1 MSETE
6 GKQSL
11 ALEDKALPAHQ
22 PHSRSREVSYDKS
35 TPSTLPVSP
44 YPSWEYES
52 ISNRFFQCQHPA
64 MQPSPSSTCNGID
77 EATQTSIV
85 SEESDT
91 STTTSSI
98 LSDPTLP
105 QHAHDDTPTETAE
118 RFSKCVFPVLQSK
131 LNSKIQ
137 RSRLVNRTIR
147 NNLAKFED
155 CDKYL
160 NTLKTMEKELEAEK
174 EKTSEL
180 AALLRQAA
188 KKLTAS
194 VGDWEKM
201 MREHLE

>member
-1 MSETE
+1 M
-6 GKQSL
+6 QI
-11 ALEDKALPAHQ
+11 LPHTFH
-22 PHSRSREVSYDKS
+22 PFWHKHHPTFGPYTFCPS
-35 TPSTLPVSP
+35 TPCTCSYRTIISTAIPAPVVVLVSP
-44 YPSWEYES
+44 
-52 ISNRFFQCQHPA
+52 CQHPA